1 MDEKKPK
8 KGVSFKEIETFT
20 KKHSFEVFFCLSLI
34 LSCFFSFV
42 FFSGWG
48 TVATA
53 VGGILGIIFPTKISE
68 FIQRFALFFHK
79 QEELTKLILYIAG
92 LVLSLFLPIL
102 TFLVIGAC
110 GGKYLH
116 QLSEE
121 SYSKDHE

>member
-8 KGVSFKEIETFT
+8 TGVSVKEIEAFT
-20 KKHSFEVFFCLSLI
+20 KKHRFEVFFCLSLI

-42 FFSGWG
+42 FFEGWG

-53 VGGILGIIFPTKISE
+53 VGGILGIIFPTKVAE
-68 FIQRFALFFHK
+68 LIQRFAHFFHK
-79 QEELTKLILYIAG
+79 QEELTQLILGIAG
-92 LVLSLFLPIL
+92 LVLSVFLPIL

-116 QLSEE
+116 QLSEDLF
-121 SYSKDHE
+121 SQDHE